1 MDLNKHTFD
10 CPVCNKTRLYFEKY
24 DSYYC
29 EDCKEWSEEPCG
41 DEDCSFCSNRPVTLT
56 IEDLENG
63 K

>member
-1 MDLNKHTFD
+1 MDLNNHTFD

-29 EDCKEWSEEPCG
+29 ESCKEWSEERC
-41 DEDCSFCSNRPVTLT
+41 DDDTCNYCTNRPANPTNEE
-56 IEDLENG
+56 ID